1 MCLRCAVQQNL
12 ILALHQHVETVNKYL
27 TSERN
32 ARAAR
37 ELREE
42 INFAEGWVGSHGNKQ
57 TRGLLG
63 LSCRFAPRVTQA
75 CSSCRLSSPHGD
87 FPLSGATAALDLW
100 GMVHHKIT
108 CPGECSVLHEDVLFP
123 VV

>member
-1 MCLRCAVQQNL
+1 MQQNL
-12 ILALHQHVETVNKYL
+12 ILALQQHVETVNKYL

-37 ELREE
+37 ELGEE

-57 TRGLLG
+57 TPGPPRAFLPLRTQGDSGLFLPLPVFPPRGTFLLAG
-63 LSCRFAPRVTQA
+63 PPPF
-75 CSSCRLSSPHGD
+75 
-87 FPLSGATAALDLW
+87 TA
-100 GMVHHKIT
+100 KIT
-108 CPGECSVLHEDVLFP
+108 CRGEFSVLHEDVLFP